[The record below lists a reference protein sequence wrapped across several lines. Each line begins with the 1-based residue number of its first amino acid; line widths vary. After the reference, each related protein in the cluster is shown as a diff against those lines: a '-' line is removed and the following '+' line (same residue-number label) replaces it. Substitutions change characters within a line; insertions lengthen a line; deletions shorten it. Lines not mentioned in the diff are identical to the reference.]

1 MSAAKKPAGPIF
13 TAKTK
18 LPGGWKKIIQICED
32 FRGLNTDGYLP
43 GALLLTKIK
52 GWPHDNTP
60 GVVCSP
66 FTGNVIGAALDP
78 NYAAGKGNNKDDAYQ
93 PMFNGGADPMPFV
106 PFYMLHNGNYPMQSI
121 VNYGLGV
128 EIKPI
133 KMRRGDYLAIDW
145 SSGGG
150 HSVFCWD
157 VHVNKAGDVDAF
169 QMIGSNGMIKPPYG
183 PGGYGVTIS
192 GCTGAPW
199 YEGAYAGTKG
209 KGTGTLKKAG
219 GKAVFVDTPDTLNKG
234 TWYALQG
241 VTKDKMDPAF
251 MKAHPKTQFGRLA
264 DLHVA
269 HFFQDS
275 DDDPK
280 LAPEPYCQLDGSPRS
295 TDGSTP
301 VPSTPVSAGPPG
313 HAEVTSTPVKAAD
326 VKGDPAGIKAV
337 PPLPAVQDPG
347 KPLPSQLEV
356 EAALKEFHLAGW
368 IANDPG
374 DSTNL
379 NDSQSQA
386 ALKEFQAKFGL
397 DADGI
402 AGPKTKAMIR
412 LQLPAVD
419 GQLVAMA
426 ILSVLKAA
434 GLIESPPGPAALTE
448 FQGQAGLPRTGV
460 ADVATQAKLAEKA
473 ATTGPTSDKQ
483 GVTPTLV
490 AVYWMG
496 NTVKPGGSAT
506 LRVASLDLRIGQELQ
521 LFLRDVLTKKE
532 VGASVKVLISGEVT
546 EVKVPMPADFAS
558 GCVVFARVA
567 GTLDGGKTVEMPA
580 PAPLYIRAAGD
591 TSEGLELFFNY
602 KGWIG
607 PVFGKGEREKNKA
620 YTYAGYRVP
629 GKTSWFVRGRGNV
642 DVDGAPNA
650 YHPDPKMDKN
660 FVHAGELA
668 THDVMS
674 LARPLDCLADG
685 PSGLQKKDGKLY
697 VQGPKDPAPG
707 YLVMATTLRRMKYD
721 AWNPLEWADA
731 RVIPFFA
738 IQTQILAQKNQPSS
752 LPYFGGYEGVGA
764 GHTGNYGDYV
774 TAINLNPHKYRS
786 EKSFPPDGVE
796 MIELN
801 GKQYP
806 IAHGVI
812 GDAGN
817 QPHIGECSYA
827 FAKALHTL
835 DGPEWAD
842 VLWMVHPGTG
852 KGPHVIPEPADI
864 KSEGQRIFDAWG
876 GKDQMAKV
884 LSRPEMKSNGK

>member
-1 MSAAKKPAGPIF
+1 MTAAKKPAGPLF
-13 TAKTK
+13 TTKTK
-18 LPGGWKKIIQICED
+18 LPGGWKKIIQVAED
-32 FRGLNTDGYLP
+32 LRSVNTDGYMP
-43 GALLLTKIK
+43 GSLLLSKIK
-52 GWPHDNTP
+52 GWPYANTP

-66 FTGNVIGAALDP
+66 FTANVIGAALDP
-78 NYAAGKGNNKDDAYQ
+78 SYVAGRGQGNADAYEPQ
-93 PMFNGGADPMPFV
+93 FDGGKPLPFMD
-106 PFYMLHNGNYPMQSI
+106 FYHLHNGNYPIPSI

-128 EIKPI
+128 EISPTA
-133 KMRRGDYLAIDW
+133 MRRGDYLAIDW
-145 SSGGG
+145 APKGG

-157 VHVNKAGDVDAF
+157 VHVNKDGKVDAF
-169 QMIGSNGMIKPPYG
+169 QMLGSNGTITPPSG
-183 PGGYGVTIS
+183 WGVTIG
-192 GCTGAPW
+192 GCGGKPW
-199 YEGAYAGTKG
+199 IEGDYAGYTGKG
-209 KGTGTLKKAG
+209 KGTLKKVG
-219 GKAVFVDTPDTLNKG
+219 GPVFVDTPATLKRG
-234 TWYALQG
+234 TWYALKG
-241 VTKDKMDPAF
+241 VTKDKVDPGF
-251 MKAHPKTQFGRLA
+251 LKAVGANLKFGRLNQ
-264 DLHVA
+264 LKCA

-280 LAPEPYCQLDGSPRS
+280 LAPEPYCQLDGSPRA
-295 TDGSTP
+295 TDGSAP

-326 VKGDPAGIKAV
+326 VKGGPAAIKTV
-337 PPLPAVQDPG
+337 PPLPAAQDPG

-412 LQLPAVD
+412 LQLPAVG
-419 GQLVAMA
+419 GQLAAMA
-426 ILSVLKAA
+426 VLSLLKAA
-434 GLIESPPGPAALTE
+434 GLIESPPGPSALTE
-448 FQGQAGLPRTGV
+448 FQGQAGLPKTGV

-483 GVTPTLV
+483 GVTPTLI

-496 NTVKPGGSAT
+496 NTVKPGGTAT
-506 LRVASLDLRIGQELQ
+506 LRVASMDLRIGQELQ
-521 LFLRDVLTKKE
+521 LFLKDVITKKE
-532 VGASVKVLISGEVT
+532 VSASVKVLISGEVT

-558 GCVVFARVA
+558 GCIVFARVA
-567 GTLDGGKTVEMPA
+567 GTLDGGKAVELPA

-697 VQGPKDPAPG
+697 VQGPNDPAPG
-707 YLVMATTLRRMKYD
+707 YLVMATTLRRKKYETWD
-721 AWNPLEWADA
+721 AREWADA
-731 RVIPFFA
+731 RVTPFFA
-738 IQTQILAQKNQPSS
+738 IQTQILFQKHEASS

-786 EKSFPPDGVE
+786 EKSFPPEGVE

-806 IAHGVI
+806 IAHGLI